1 MPKAVEKKSSNKENN
16 KIVKDPEIMGGSARI
31 EGTRIRVSDIAVD
44 YEYRDWSPE
53 EIADQYPTISLSD
66 VYTALEYHHRNKK
79 EIREEIQEREQ
90 KVKEKRKVEDF

>member
-1 MPKAVEKKSSNKENN
+1 MTNPVKKKSSNKEKN

-31 EGTRIRVSDIAVD
+31 EGTRIRVSDIVVD
-44 YEYRDWSPE
+44 YEYRDWSFE
-53 EIADQYPTISLSD
+53 EITDQYPTISLSD

>member
-1 MPKAVEKKSSNKENN
+1 MPKAVEKKSPKKENN
-16 KIVKDPEIMGGSARI
+16 KIVKDPEIMDGSARI

-44 YEYRDWSPE
+44 YEYRGWSPE
-53 EIADQYPTISLSD
+53 KIADQYPTISLSD

-90 KVKEKRKVEDF
+90 KVKEKRTGK

>member
-1 MPKAVEKKSSNKENN
+1 MTNPVEKESSNKEKN
-16 KIVKDPEIMGGSARI
+16 KIVKDSEIMGGSARI
-31 EGTRIRVSDIAVD
+31 EETRIRVSDIAVD

-79 EIREEIQEREQ
+79 EIREEIQKREQ
-90 KVKEKRKVEDF
+90 KVKEKRKVE

>member
-1 MPKAVEKKSSNKENN
+1 MPKAVGKKSSNKENN

-66 VYTALEYHHRNKK
+66 IYTALEYHHRNKK
-79 EIREEIQEREQ
+79 EIREEIQERER
-90 KVKEKRKVEDF
+90 KVKEKSKVE

>member
-1 MPKAVEKKSSNKENN
+1 MTNPVEKKSSNKENN

-31 EGTRIRVSDIAVD
+31 EGTRIRVSDIVVD

-66 VYTALEYHHRNKK
+66 VYTALEYHHRNKN

-90 KVKEKRKVEDF
+90 KVKEKRKVE